1 MVSYMHLSPKLKAVS
16 VAFTA
21 LFPSLSI
28 AHASDAFQE
37 ESSWVLGDWNGQ
49 RTALQKQGY
58 DFSFGYTGEM
68 ATLLDAK
75 RASSHGTEYADQFEI
90 GAHLDLEKIAGW
102 KDTEAQINVTER
114 NGRSLSN
121 TSDALNG
128 QSTGVENGHLSSTQE
143 VWGRSQTWRLTD
155 FWIKKKFLEQKL
167 DIKVGRF
174 GEGEDFNSF
183 DCDFQNLAL
192 CGSQVGNW
200 VGDQWYNWPVS
211 QWAARVKYNVTPE
224 VYAQVGVYE
233 YNPENLERGKGFNL
247 STDGSKGAIIPAE
260 LVWTPNVGAEKL
272 PGEYRAGYYYSTVD
286 AQEITQPLQT
296 SHKQGGWVVA
306 KQQLTAHKAD
316 ASRGLSGFVN
326 LTVHDADADT
336 NAVSDMQNL
345 GLVYKGAMD
354 CRPKDEIA
362 VGVARINMNDGLN
375 DQRSK
380 EIDAEIYYGLHATNW
395 LTIRPNVQ
403 YIRHVG
409 AYKNGENAWV
419 GGIKFQTAF

>member
-16 VAFTA
+16 VALTA
-21 LFPSLSI
+21 FLSGI
-28 AHASDAFQE
+28 AAAHASDAFDA
-37 ESSWVLGDWNGQ
+37 ESPWMLGDWNGQ
-49 RTALQKQGY
+49 RTILQKQGY

-68 ATLLDAK
+68 ATLLNAK
-75 RASSHGTEYADQFEI
+75 YASSHGTEYADQFAI

-102 KDTEAQINVTER
+102 KDTEAQINITER
-114 NGRSLSN
+114 NGHSLSN

-128 QSTGVENGHLSSTQE
+128 QSTGVASGHLSSTQE
-143 VWGRSQTWRLTD
+143 VWGRGQTWRLTD

-211 QWAARVKYNVTPE
+211 QWAARVKYNVTPD
-224 VYAQVGVYE
+224 VYAQVGIYE

-260 LVWTPNVGAEKL
+260 LVWTPKVGEQKL
-272 PGEYRAGYYYSTVD
+272 PGEYRAGYYYSTAD

-306 KQQLTAHKAD
+306 KQQLTAHKGD
-316 ASRGLSGFVN
+316 ASRGLTGFVN
-326 LTVHDADADT
+326 LTVHDSDT

-345 GLVYKGAMD
+345 GLVYKGAID
-354 CRPKDEIA
+354 SRPKDEIA
-362 VGVARINMNDGLN
+362 VGVARININNDLN
-375 DQRSK
+375 DQRSE
-380 EIDAEIYYGLHATNW
+380 EIDAEVYYGLHATHW

-409 AYKNGENAWV
+409 AYKNGENVWV
-419 GGIKFQTAF
+419 GGVKFQTAF